1 MEKIDPPTVP
11 AAVGEAT
18 IMCEG
23 PQTGSW
29 GSVNWSHPAGDIVYR
44 CQETGKKIQ
53 SLVETDRGF
62 QYRQWHWRRAKII
75 QNMKSLW
82 HHLI

>member
-1 MEKIDPPTVP
+1 MSVVELWTVFEFQRSGDLYGEDRPPTVP

-23 PQTGSW
+23 PQDGSW

-44 CQETGKKIQ
+44 CRSRNRKENSKPC
-53 SLVETDRGF
+53 
-62 QYRQWHWRRAKII
+62 
-75 QNMKSLW
+75 
-82 HHLI
+82 